1 MRLKR
6 NILRQIGTNHVSD
19 QLETRRVSHT
29 IQNIGRNLFII
40 IGVGTPRQRVKI
52 KTSSRFN
59 HILFD
64 KNYNF
69 NDVDFIIIYVYNENN
84 PTVYILTIDDVKRY
98 LQERYDANGNL
109 LFYWLHIKDYKQPQ
123 FENAWH
129 RL

>member
-1 MRLKR
+1 MGLKR
-6 NILRQIGTNHVSD
+6 NILREIGINYVLN
-19 QLETRRVSHT
+19 QLTKQGFSYA

-40 IGVGTPRQRVKI
+40 IGVGTPRKRVKI
-52 KTSSRFN
+52 KASSGFN

-64 KNYNF
+64 KNHNF
-69 NDVDFIIIYVYNENN
+69 NNVDFIMIYVYNENN

-109 LFYWLHIKDYKQPQ
+109 LFYWLPVSAYKQLQ

>member
-1 MRLKR
+1 MGLKR
-6 NILRQIGTNHVSD
+6 NILREIGINYVLN
-19 QLETRRVSHT
+19 QLTKQGFSYA
-29 IQNIGRNLFII
+29 IQNIGKNLFII
-40 IGVGTPRQRVKI
+40 IGVGTPRKRVKI
-52 KTSSRFN
+52 KASSGFN

-64 KNYNF
+64 KNHNF
-69 NDVDFIIIYVYNENN
+69 NNVDFIMIYVYNENN

-109 LFYWLHIKDYKQPQ
+109 LFYWLPVSAYKQLQ

>member
-1 MRLKR
+1 MRR
-6 NILRQIGTNHVSD
+6 NILREIGINYVLN
-19 QLETRRVSHT
+19 QLTKQGFSYA

-40 IGVGTPRQRVKI
+40 IGVGTPRKRVKI
-52 KTSSRFN
+52 KASSGFN
-59 HILFD
+59 HILFN
-64 KNYNF
+64 KNHNF
-69 NDVDFIIIYVYNENN
+69 NNVDFIMIYVYNENN

-109 LFYWLHIKDYKQPQ
+109 LFYWLPKKDYKQPQ

>member
-1 MRLKR
+1 MRLER
-6 NILRQIGTNHVSD
+6 NILREIGINYVLN
-19 QLETRRVSHT
+19 QLTKQGFSYA
-29 IQNIGRNLFII
+29 IQNIGKNLFII
-40 IGVGTPRQRVKI
+40 IGVGTPRKRVKI
-52 KTSSRFN
+52 KASSGFN
-59 HILFD
+59 HILFN
-64 KNYNF
+64 KNHNF

-109 LFYWLHIKDYKQPQ
+109 LFYWLPVSAYKQPQ